1 MDGLHAPCSATE
13 RLRAPAVSV
22 KAGTDSEIT
31 RLGLDPGSEEDGDEE
46 GEWESEEGAKAAV
59 AALSRGNARRC
70 VPQRLASLSANPW
83 RELGFARGL
92 GGGRRT

>member
-22 KAGTDSEIT
+22 KAGTESERT
-31 RLGLDPGSEEDGDEE
+31 RLGLDPGSEED
-46 GEWESEEGAKAAV
+46 EWGSEEGAKAAV

-70 VPQRLASLSANPW
+70 VPQRLASLSANAW